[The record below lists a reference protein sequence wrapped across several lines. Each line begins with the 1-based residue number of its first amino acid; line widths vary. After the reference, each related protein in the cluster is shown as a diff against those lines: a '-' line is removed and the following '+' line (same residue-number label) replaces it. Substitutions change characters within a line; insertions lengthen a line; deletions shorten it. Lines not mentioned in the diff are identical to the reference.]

1 MTEKSQDKPEMGAKY
16 IDLTAEFTD
25 FDEREV
31 RVTHSFRKPNPQQ
44 LSRAN
49 KEVQKDPE
57 RAFKNLLTQ
66 LVHPDQAEAFKAV
79 VADYPGVATSF
90 ANEIYKRMG
99 YDSLGK

>member
-1 MTEKSQDKPEMGAKY
+1 MATEKGPAEEASIKY
-16 IDLTAEFTD
+16 IALTAEFVD

-31 RVTHSFRKPNPQQ
+31 RVSYQFRKPTPQQ

-66 LVHPDQAEAFKAV
+66 LVRPEQADDFKAV

-90 ANEIYKRMG
+90 ATEVYKRMG

>member
-1 MTEKSQDKPEMGAKY
+1 MATTEKSPAEEAAKY
-16 IDLTAEFTD
+16 IALTAEFVD
-25 FDEREV
+25 FEEREV
-31 RVTHSFRKPNPQQ
+31 RVSYQFRKPTPQQ

-66 LVHPDQAEAFKAV
+66 LVKPEQADDFKAV

-90 ANEIYKRMG
+90 ATEVYRRMG